1 VDWNLVAVIAGSAIW
16 TTIELYLVTMNLYL
30 FGISLAGLRRRK
42 EEKSL
47 VPVKSFAVVIPA
59 HDEEQVIAQ
68 TVASVLAVD
77 YPRELFE
84 VFVVA
89 DNCADAT
96 AERAREAGATVL
108 VREDRFLRGKNEAV
122 RFGMDRV
129 LADARDFDAVVVVDA
144 DNVVSKNI
152 LLEFSN
158 RLVKGERVV
167 QAYLDTKNP
176 NDTWITWMYAISYW
190 ITARYIQLAPSQLGL
205 PCQLGGT
212 GYCIEADTLRR
223 YGWDVTALTDDL
235 EYTMK
240 LVLAGINPTWA
251 HDAVIYDEKPLTMRS
266 SLRQRL
272 RWMQGHWD
280 VAARYAGPLFRRAWR
295 DKSPSAFHAA
305 LYCLAPT
312 RIVLW
317 GVTIAFAWVPIFV
330 PQAIGLA
337 IHPWSGLAIGLAV
350 LAFFFAYPLVLLAL
364 ERVPWH
370 YYVKYL
376 LMFVFGP
383 TWVVAASLGF
393 LRRKQKHWDKTQH
406 TRALSIEEVEAIRGR
421 AETKAKAKAAA

>member
-1 VDWNLVAVIAGSAIW
+1 MKVALVVFASALW
-16 TTIELYLVTMNLYL
+16 TAIEAYLVVMNVYL
-30 FGISLAGLRRRK
+30 FGVSLFGLRKKREGK
-42 EEKSL
+42 EL
-47 VPVKSFAVVIPA
+47 QPAKSFALVIPA
-59 HDEEQVIAQ
+59 HDEERVIGQ
-68 TVASVLAVD
+68 TVASALTLD

-89 DNCADAT
+89 DNCSDAT
-96 AERAREAGATVL
+96 AQRAREAGAAVL
-108 VREDRFLRGKNEAV
+108 ERTNTLLRGKNEAV
-122 RFGMDRV
+122 RFGMEHA
-129 LADARDFDAVVVVDA
+129 LADERDFDAIVVIDA
-144 DNVVSKNI
+144 DNLVSRNV
-152 LLEFSN
+152 LREFSS
-158 RLVKGERVV
+158 RLVKGEKVV

-176 NDTWITWMYAISYW
+176 DDTWITWMYAISYW
-190 ITARYIQLAPSQLGL
+190 ITARFMQLAPSQAGL

-240 LVLAGINPTWA
+240 LVLHGINPTWA

-280 VAARYAGPLFRRAWR
+280 VASRYAGPLFHRAWR
-295 DKSPSAFHAA
+295 DRSPSAFHAG

-317 GVTIAFAWVPIFV
+317 GVTVLFAWVPFFV

-337 IHPWSGLAIGLAV
+337 IHPWSVLGIGLGVVAV
-350 LAFFFAYPLVLLAL
+350 FFLYPLLLLAL
-364 ERVPWH
+364 ERVPAK
-370 YYVKYL
+370 YYVRYL

-383 TWVVAASLGF
+383 TWVAAAALGF
-393 LRRKQKHWDKTQH
+393 VRRRRKQWDKTEH
-406 TRALSIEEVEAIRGR
+406 TRALSLAEAESARSR
-421 AETKAKAKAAA
+421 P